1 MKKIFI
7 VIGGLDIG
15 GTEKQ
20 LLLKLLSLKNNL
32 NFSLILFSKKGELYD
47 NFIKNGIRIY
57 DISNNSKFIIFKI
70 IKVITNLILLLRK
83 EKPSIVNLY
92 LPHSYLI
99 FGWLAYFFPNIKF
112 LMTRRSLNNYQ
123 KKLPFIKMIESKIL
137 HKRMKYI
144 LVNSRA
150 IYKQMTEEENVN
162 KEKLKLIY
170 NSVEIND
177 SKKEYLKHKKIR
189 IIFLAN
195 LIPYKNHKLVI
206 KACRDLKKLNFQI
219 NILGDGDKNYTK
231 ELQNLILKY
240 NIEDKFKFYGKCK
253 DLRKILNESDIGI
266 LSSNEEGFSNSILEY
281 MAKKLPV
288 IATDVGGNSEVVKHG
303 YNGYIVKEGDYKSFA
318 KFLKELILDTNLRKK
333 LGSAGFK
340 TVKEKFE
347 VSKNIINYYNFY
359 KNLLSNN

>member
-1 MKKIFI
+1 MKRILI
-7 VIGGLDIG
+7 IIGSLDLG

-20 LLLKLLSLKNNL
+20 LLLKLLSLKKKF
-32 NFSLILFSKKGELYD
+32 NFSLVVFSKKGDLYND
-47 NFIKNGIRIY
+47 FKKNGIRIY
-57 DISNNSKFIIFKI
+57 DISNNIKFVIPKI
-70 IKVITNLILLLRK
+70 INLVTNLISILKK
-83 EKPSIVNLY
+83 EKPLIVNFY

-99 FGWLAYFFPNIKF
+99 FGWLSFFFSKTQF

-123 KKLPFIKMIESKIL
+123 KKFPLIKLIESKIL

-150 IYKQMTEEENVN
+150 VYDQMIEEENVK

-170 NSVEIND
+170 NSVKVKD
-177 SKKEYLKHKKIR
+177 FKKKRLSNKSVR

-206 KACRDLKKLNFQI
+206 KACRDIKKLDFQI
-219 NILGDGDKNYTK
+219 DIVGEGEKQYTK
-231 ELQNLILKY
+231 ELQNLILENNMK
-240 NIEDKFKFYGKCK
+240 EKFNFYGKCK
-253 DLRKILNESDIGI
+253 FLNELLNKSDIGI

-288 IATDVGGNSEVVKHG
+288 IATDVGGNSEVIKHG
-303 YNGYIVKEGDYKSFA
+303 YNGYIVKKGDYKNFS
-318 KFLKELILDTNLRKK
+318 KFLKKLILDVNLRKEFG
-333 LGSAGFK
+333 LAGFK
-340 TVKEKFE
+340 IVKEKFD

-359 KNLLSNN
+359 KSL

>member
-7 VIGGLDIG
+7 VIGSLDIG

-20 LLLKLLSLKNNL
+20 LLLKLLSLNKKF
-32 NFSLILFSKKGELYD
+32 NFGLVAFLRKGDLYD
-47 NFIKNGIRIY
+47 NFIKNGIRVY
-57 DISNNSKFIIFKI
+57 DISNNSKFTIFKI
-70 IKVITNLILLLRK
+70 IKVLTKFILLLRK
-83 EKPSIVNLY
+83 ENPSIVNLY

-99 FGWLAYFFPNIKF
+99 FGWLTFFFSNIKF

-123 KKLPFIKMIESKIL
+123 KKYPFIKILESKIL

-150 IYKQMTEEENVN
+150 VYTQMMEEENIK

-177 SKKEYLKHKKIR
+177 SKKEYIKHKRIR

-206 KACRDLKKLNFQI
+206 EACRELKKFNFQI
-219 NILGDGDKNYTK
+219 NIVGDGDKNYTN

-240 NIEDKFKFYGKCK
+240 NVEDKFKFYGKCK
-253 DLRKILNESDIGI
+253 DLKKILNESDIGI

-303 YNGYIVKEGDYKSFA
+303 YNGYIVKKGDYKNFA
-318 KFLKELILDTNLRKK
+318 KFLKKLILDADLRKK

-340 TVKEKFE
+340 TVKENFE

-359 KNLLSNN
+359 KNL

>member
-1 MKKIFI
+1 M
-7 VIGGLDIG
+7 VI
-15 GTEKQ
+15 
-20 LLLKLLSLKNNL
+20 
-32 NFSLILFSKKGELYD
+32 FSKKGELYN
-47 NFIKNGIRIY
+47 NFIKNGIRVH
-57 DISNNSKFIIFKI
+57 DISNNTKFSILKI
-70 IKVITNLILLLRK
+70 IKVIANLILLLRK
-83 EKPSIVNLY
+83 ENPSIVNLY

-99 FGWLAYFFPNIKF
+99 FGWLAFFFSNIKF

-123 KKLPFIKMIESKIL
+123 KNLPFIKMIESKIL

-150 IYKQMTEEENVN
+150 VYNQMIKEENVK

-170 NSVEIND
+170 NSVKIKD
-177 SKKEYLKHKKIR
+177 FKKKNLSDKNVR

-206 KACRDLKKLNFQI
+206 EACRDIKKLDFQI
-219 NILGDGDKNYTK
+219 DIVGDGDKKYIK
-231 ELQNLILKY
+231 ELQNLILAY
-240 NIEDKFKFYGKCK
+240 NIKEKFNFHGKCK
-253 DLRKILNESDIGI
+253 FLNELLNNSDIGI
-266 LSSNEEGFSNSILEY
+266 LPSNEEGFSNSILEY

-288 IATDVGGNSEVVKHG
+288 IATDVGGNSEVIKHG
-303 YNGYIVKEGDYKSFA
+303 YNGYIVKKGDHKNFA
-318 KFLKELILDTNLRKK
+318 KHLKELILDANLRRKF
-333 LGSAGFK
+333 GSAGFK